1 VRLFV
6 AVELAPAIAHAL
18 AAFEGDLQRRIT
30 ALFPQARLTW
40 VPAERLHLTVRFI
53 GEVDDAANIA
63 AALSPPLATRAFEV
77 EFTGAGA
84 FPARGTPRVLW
95 AGVSKGVDELTAL
108 EQEVSERLLGAG
120 VARED
125 RPYRPHLTLARV
137 REGSRLK
144 AAPLFDG
151 IANTRFGAMPADA
164 ITLFH
169 SKLSPKGPTYVALQ
183 RTALHTWKT
192 SSP

>member
-1 VRLFV
+1 LV

-77 EFTGAGA
+77 EFTGAGRVSS
-84 FPARGTPRVLW
+84 ARH
-95 AGVSKGVDELTAL
+95 TA
-108 EQEVSERLLGAG
+108 SALGRG
-120 VARED
+120 QQGGR
-125 RPYRPHLTLARV
+125 
-137 REGSRLK
+137 
-144 AAPLFDG
+144 
-151 IANTRFGAMPADA
+151 
-164 ITLFH
+164 
-169 SKLSPKGPTYVALQ
+169 
-183 RTALHTWKT
+183 
-192 SSP
+192 